1 MLGKQQVFYTRSM
14 RIAVLDR
21 WWHQKLRRPYRLAKR
36 VDSGSGQLIVLLHGI
51 GRNSQVW
58 RNLVDE
64 LQEMPVRVVAFDLL
78 GFGESPKPLWLDY
91 GVDDHVQAVV
101 NSIERLHPEGPVILV
116 GHSMG
121 CLVSVRLAAQR
132 PDLVR
137 HLVLYEMPLYK
148 GLPNKRYYRLRLN
161 FYTKI
166 YKWLLKYEPTFNSSS
181 PKLSDRLAQ
190 KFTEL
195 EVDPV
200 SWHAYI
206 KSLQNTIYEQTAPED
221 IPKLAMP
228 MDVIYGTF
236 DMLVIRGTIQHVYG
250 TSDDAHMRIHSV
262 RAGHRITRK
271 ASKFLG
277 SRIVAALQEQTADPA
292 EAYSQ
297 PTE

>member
-1 MLGKQQVFYTRSM
+1 M
-14 RIAVLDR
+14 RVPIFDR
-21 WWHQKLRRPYRLAKR
+21 WWHQKLGRPYHLAKR
-36 VDSGSGQLIVLLHGI
+36 VDIGSGQLVVLLHGI
-51 GRNSQVW
+51 GRNSLGW
-58 RNLVDE
+58 RYLIDD
-64 LQEMPVRVVAFDLL
+64 LQDVPVRVVAFDLL
-78 GFGESPKPLWLDY
+78 GFGNSPKPTWLDY
-91 GVDDHVQAVV
+91 NVDDHVQAVV
-101 NSIERLHPEGPVILV
+101 SSIERLHAETPIILV

-148 GLPNKRYYRLRLN
+148 GLPNKRYYKLRLN

-166 YKWLLKYEPTFNSSS
+166 YNWLLKYEPTFNDHNA
-181 PKLSDRLAQ
+181 KLSDRLAK
-190 KFTEL
+190 KFTDL

-221 IPKLAMP
+221 IPKLSMP
-228 MDVIYGTF
+228 MDVIYGSF

-250 TSDDAHMRIHSV
+250 TADDARMHVHTV

-271 ASKFLG
+271 ASKFIY
-277 SRIVAALQEQTADPA
+277 SRIVAALDLHTPGQLHPDVNQFKKIVR
-292 EAYSQ
+292 
-297 PTE
+297 